1 MCSGATEL
9 VKDRNIT
16 VQVKDSNITVQ
27 VGARNIRVQV
37 GARNIR
43 VQVGARNLIMYSS
56 LLPTYNKILTYG
68 GFQKRIFCNLH
79 FIVPKLA

>member
-37 GARNIR
+37 GARN
-43 VQVGARNLIMYSS
+43 LLMYSS

-68 GFQKRIFCNLH
+68 GFQKRIILQFALH
-79 FIVPKLA
+79 CSKVSVNI

>member
-37 GARNIR
+37 GARN
-43 VQVGARNLIMYSS
+43 LLMYSS

>member
-27 VGARNIRVQV
+27 VGAW
-37 GARNIR
+37 NIR
-43 VQVGARNLIMYSS
+43 VQVGARNLLMYSS

>member
-1 MCSGATEL
+1 MKDRNITEQ

-37 GARNIR
+37 GARN
-43 VQVGARNLIMYSS
+43 LLMYSS